1 MKYLK
6 LFIDNVDTLAKL
18 SPKEF
23 KTFIL
28 ALFAYADDGSL
39 PGKFGLRSDMIWPLF
54 RRQIDLERDTYDRK
68 VCSVK
73 SAREERMEKR
83 EENTEPK
90 SAALPQKQAVQ
101 KAKLEKLIS
110 ETAEMKSKLPELK
123 SESTELKSKTPALV
137 STQDKDKDKE
147 KEKDKDGS
155 KTSAGADMPRGRE
168 DGGRGHAP
176 SDKDPQYFMIPPRPD
191 ETPEETAN
199 RRAQTFFA
207 FAEELKRRNARDR
220 ALEEQQRHQRL
231 RTFSANP
238 SIEGSASSVPSS
250 STALPENR
258 PNT

>member
-1 MKYLK
+1 
-6 LFIDNVDTLAKL
+6 
-18 SPKEF
+18 
-23 KTFIL
+23 
-28 ALFAYADDGSL
+28 
-39 PGKFGLRSDMIWPLF
+39 
-54 RRQIDLERDTYDRK
+54 
-68 VCSVK
+68 
-73 SAREERMEKR
+73 MEKR

-110 ETAEMKSKLPELK
+110 ETAEM
-123 SESTELKSKTPALV
+123 KSKTPALV